1 MICSCPLRKVKID
14 GIQEFK
20 RFDNIAR
27 SLCMILE
34 NFLPKHFARGI
45 LTINHSNLLIHLL
58 DKTIANIYR

>member
-1 MICSCPLRKVKID
+1 MKID

-20 RFDNIAR
+20 RLDNVAE

-45 LTINHSNLLIHLL
+45 LTINHSNLLIHLS
-58 DKTIANIYR
+58 DETITNIYSNCSE